1 MVAVNGCFDGCDFD
15 VHDAEAMDVGVA
27 EAMDVRDAET
37 Q

>member
-15 VHDAEAMDVGVA
+15 VHDAEAMDV
-27 EAMDVRDAET
+27 RDAET

>member
-27 EAMDVRDAET
+27 VDMDVSDAET
-37 Q
+37 R

>member
-1 MVAVNGCFDGCDFD
+1 MVAVNRCFDGCDFD